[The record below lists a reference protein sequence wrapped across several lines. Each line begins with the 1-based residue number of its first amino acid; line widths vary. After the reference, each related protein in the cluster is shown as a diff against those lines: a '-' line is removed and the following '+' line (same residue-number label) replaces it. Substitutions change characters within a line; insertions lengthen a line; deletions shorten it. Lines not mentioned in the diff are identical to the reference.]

1 MSEHTFVD
9 FLIDFG
15 AEFQTGSL
23 DRVDAVLL
31 PDYKSSKMVQITDSE
46 RNSKKNADLVLL
58 QV

>member
-1 MSEHTFVD
+1 
-9 FLIDFG
+9 
-15 AEFQTGSL
+15 L